1 MFVVRLSYFVK
12 EKTIYEILTT
22 NDAIGYRES
31 KMIKTNELRNMT
43 ADEIRLKIEALK
55 KELFNLRTEAKAG
68 RIEKP
73 HRINEIRKD
82 IARCETVI
90 REKENKPEK
99 ANAK

>member
-1 MFVVRLSYFVK
+1 
-12 EKTIYEILTT
+12 
-22 NDAIGYRES
+22 
-31 KMIKTNELRNMT
+31 MIKANELRNMT
-43 ADEIRLKIEALK
+43 ADEIKLKIEGLK

-73 HRINEIRKD
+73 HKINETRKD

-90 REKENKPEK
+90 KEKEMQLKEEIKDKPEK